1 MDETLDEFEDDGTE
15 DTSLSVTPK
24 TGGAG
29 VMPGLSNADAMSVWS
44 RKQTL
49 ADKQAQANL
58 DLLVRAQNDLRTQR
72 VGPSESEKWLA
83 LAAALGQPTKTGAF
97 GESLGNA
104 AQALGKYKSAAREAE
119 ETRKSMLEKYGLEIG
134 NERYKMLQGAA
145 NQAGQ
150 VYRSVAAAN
159 KPRVP
164 RAVGVQ
170 TIGGK
175 LVAVSQDPDSGEY
188 IKTVLGDAPTDLK
201 PTKETFGGQ
210 PVFMQGN
217 KLVLAD
223 GSPVGKVDVKPKE
236 LTATEQRELFDTE
249 DAVNSGLSA
258 LSSIQQ
264 ALGLNNQAY
273 EGSLSGWRKTVG
285 QLFSS
290 DDPRYVATETF
301 DNVVQTS
308 ALRDL
313 KAMFGTNPTEGE
325 RKIFL
330 ELQAISSKPRAVRD
344 QILRRAE
351 DAMKR
356 RIARDTKRLEG
367 LKGGDYSSR
376 GGSDASSTRVIRFDK
391 KGNRI

>member
-1 MDETLDEFEDDGTE
+1 MDETLDEYEDDGTE

-24 TGGAG
+24 TGGAALPG
-29 VMPGLSNADAMSVWS
+29 GLSISDALSGYNTA
-44 RKQTL
+44 QGL
-49 ADKQAQANL
+49 ATKQAQANL
-58 DLLVRAQNDLRTQR
+58 DLLVKAQNDLRAMR

-104 AQALGKYKSAAREAE
+104 AQALGKHKAAAREAE

-134 NERYKMLQGAA
+134 NERYKMLQSAA

-223 GSPVGKVDVKPKE
+223 GSPVGKVDVKAKAP
-236 LTATEQRELFDTE
+236 TATEQREMFDTE
-249 DAVNSGLSA
+249 DAINTGLSTI
-258 LSSIQQ
+258 SSIEQ
-264 ALGLNNQAY
+264 ALALNNQAY

-301 DNVVQTS
+301 DNVVQS
-308 ALRDL
+308 SSLRDL
-313 KAMFGTNPTEGE
+313 KAMFGANPTEGE
-325 RKIFL
+325 RKIYL
-330 ELQAISSKPRAVRD
+330 ELQAISSKPRAVRE
-344 QILRRAE
+344 QILRRASE
-351 DAMKR
+351 AVKR
-356 RIARDTKRLEG
+356 RVARDTKRLER
-367 LKGGDYSSR
+367 LKIGDYSTR